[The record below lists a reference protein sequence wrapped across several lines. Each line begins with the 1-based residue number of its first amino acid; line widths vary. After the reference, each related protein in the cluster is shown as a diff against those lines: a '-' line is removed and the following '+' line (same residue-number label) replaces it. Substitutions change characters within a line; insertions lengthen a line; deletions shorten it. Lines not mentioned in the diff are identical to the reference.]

1 MPPVSPSPR
10 LSVSP
15 ASAPHRPCKRPG
27 CSGFTVAGSRYCAK
41 HQTHA
46 RAEQAATRAI
56 LDEHRGTAH
65 ARGYDAT
72 WAKLSR
78 LCRFRFP
85 MSAGYLT
92 RTALWTPNLAHQFHA
107 LRLAAAAANQYSAIF
122 DLKSQR
128 TQSHNTEGAEQCPRS
143 SPASGSGS
151 VSSVP
156 HPDFTGAAL
165 RFLEQFPIYEWH
177 PSAHLEPAEVTDHII
192 PHRGDATLF
201 WGEWNLQTLSKSQ
214 HDTKTA
220 TEDGGFRGAKSS
232 KEETRA

>member
-1 MPPVSPSPR
+1 MSPS

-15 ASAPHRPCKRPG
+15 SLRLPSPHRPCKRPG
-27 CSGFTVAGSRYCAK
+27 CAGFTAPGSRYCAA
-41 HQTHA
+41 HQQHA

-65 ARGYDAT
+65 ERGYDAA

-107 LRLAAAAANQYSAIF
+107 LRLAAAERLQYAAFFAP
-122 DLKSQR
+122 
-128 TQSHNTEGAEQCPRS
+128 GGP
-143 SPASGSGS
+143 
-151 VSSVP
+151 
-156 HPDFTGAAL
+156 AL
-165 RFLEQFPIYEWH
+165 RWIEQFPIYDWH

-192 PHRGDATLF
+192 PHRGDPTLF

-220 TEDGGFRGAKSS
+220 TVDGGFRGAKH
-232 KEETRA
+232 